1 MMTSLLQIVALTL
14 VLVGGSTLGRWIGS
28 RVGLSAMNASLL
40 VSCFWGLLGMGIEN
54 RTALGRIGSWAWVQ
68 PGLDNAGQIA
78 TLVLM
83 FYAGLLAGGHGK
95 KDVPKAWQ
103 ALGAAAAGLAVVAGA
118 LVATHFKYPLLESLF
133 IAAVAVPGS
142 LVLSHEEGTASTVR
156 AAAVGKGTQWTAAL
170 VVGLVTFLLILRVT
184 AGPFRVQA
192 GTVRLLLTAKV
203 LAFLLIAWFLG
214 SRYTKTMAEN
224 TDSSA
229 TPRLLLGF
237 ILMSA
242 LIYTYATLFLTQLI
256 AFTWAYLCGF
266 LFAKTQFR
274 QSVARGRRWLAYLI
288 CLPVLF
294 LSAGLRADRTVLD
307 SRLFLALGAAWGV
320 KALGGILGAR
330 LEGLSR
336 LDSAWAGLLTIPQ
349 GEVGLV
355 LASFGLARGLIG
367 PSSFSVLALGAIG
380 TTLLAPLL
388 VAAPRLSTS
397 TLQAGKTLELD
408 GELQ

>member
-1 MMTSLLQIVALTL
+1 MTSLLQIAALTL
-14 VLVGGSTLGRWIGS
+14 VLVGGSAVGRWIGS

-40 VSCFWGLLGMGIEN
+40 VCCLWGLLGMGIDN
-54 RTALGRIGSWAWVQ
+54 RVAWGRIGSWAWLQ
-68 PGLDNAGQIA
+68 PGLDNAAQIA
-78 TLVLM
+78 ILVSL
-83 FYAGLLAGGHGK
+83 FDAGLLGGGPEK
-95 KDVPKAWQ
+95 KDVPKARQ
-103 ALGAAAAGLAVVAGA
+103 ALGIAAAGLAVVAGA
-118 LVATHFKYPLLESLF
+118 MVATHFKHPSLESLF
-133 IAAVAVPGS
+133 IAAAAVPGS
-142 LVLSHEEGTASTVR
+142 LVLSHEDSTASTVR
-156 AAAVGKGTQWTAAL
+156 AAAVGKVTQWTAAL
-170 VVGLVTFLLILRVT
+170 VVGFVTFLLILRVT

-192 GTVRLLLTAKV
+192 GTIRLLLTAKV
-203 LAFLLIAWFLG
+203 LVFLLVAWFLG
-214 SRYTKTMAEN
+214 SRYTKSMAEN

-242 LIYTYATLFLTQLI
+242 LIYTYAALFLTQLI

-266 LFAKTQFR
+266 LFAKTHFR

-330 LEGLSR
+330 LEGSSR
-336 LDSAWAGLLTIPQ
+336 LDSAWAGLSTIPQ
-349 GEVGLV
+349 AETGLI
-355 LASFGLARGLIG
+355 LAGFGLARGLIG
-367 PSSFSVLALGAIG
+367 PSGFSVLALGAIG
-380 TTLLAPLL
+380 TTLLAPVL
-388 VAAPRLSTS
+388 AAARRLSTS

-408 GELQ
+408 AELQ